1 MPQRPRAVALDVVE
15 TLVSLD
21 AVARALGDAGVEAEP
36 LERFFTRL
44 LRDGFALAAS
54 GAYRPFPEVAEG
66 ALAATAPALTPAD
79 RAEVLGAFR
88 RLDAHSDARP
98 AMELL
103 AGAGLRLVTLT
114 NGTAATTTALL
125 ARNGLDALVSRV
137 ISVDD
142 VRAWKPGPAPYL
154 HAAGVLG
161 LEPHQMALVAA
172 HAWDVH
178 GAHRAGLV
186 TGWTSRL
193 ESEFPTTFDAPDV
206 TGADLVEVAT
216 NLLALPGNA

>member
-1 MPQRPRAVALDVVE
+1 VALDVVE

-54 GAYRPFPEVAEG
+54 GAYRPFPEVADG
-66 ALAATAPALTPAD
+66 ALAAIAPALTPSERAD
-79 RAEVLGAFR
+79 VLGAFR
-88 RLDAHSDARP
+88 RLDAHPDVRP
-98 AMELL
+98 ALELL

-125 ARNGLDALVSRV
+125 ERNGLDALVSRV
-137 ISVDD
+137 LSVDE

-161 LEPHQMALVAA
+161 VQPHELALVAA

-178 GAHRAGLV
+178 GARRAGLV

-193 ESEFPTTFDAPDV
+193 EAEFPTTFDAPDV
-206 TGADLVEVAT
+206 AGADLVEVAT
-216 NLLALPGNA
+216 NLLALPEDT